1 LVDMLHSQV
10 QRAAAEQV
18 QQLQQD
24 ISNALQQLA
33 DAEAATEQRIAIVQA
48 AAAKDIELQRQK
60 WREEFLK
67 RRKLHN
73 LVSTHVPAAML
84 RASRNIPNRVSDCA
98 DHVPRLRPGQVRHV
112 CRQACSGC
120 WLQVVELKGNIRV
133 LARIRPH
140 NDTEKARAGADTV
153 ESAVRTVNEET
164 ILLAGNVTKEFE
176 FDRVFGPSDGQQQ
189 VGRWISR

>member
-1 LVDMLHSQV
+1 MCLQLCS
-10 QRAAAEQV
+10 EQV
-18 QQLQQD
+18 ATYQTRSV
-24 ISNALQQLA
+24 IAL
-33 DAEAATEQRIAIVQA
+33 IMCPG
-48 AAAKDIELQRQK
+48 
-60 WREEFLK
+60 W
-67 RRKLHN
+67 
-73 LVSTHVPAAML
+73 
-84 RASRNIPNRVSDCA
+84 
-98 DHVPRLRPGQVRHV
+98 PGQVRHV
-112 CRQACSGC
+112 CKQACSGC

-164 ILLAGNVTKEFE
+164 IMLAGNVTKEFE